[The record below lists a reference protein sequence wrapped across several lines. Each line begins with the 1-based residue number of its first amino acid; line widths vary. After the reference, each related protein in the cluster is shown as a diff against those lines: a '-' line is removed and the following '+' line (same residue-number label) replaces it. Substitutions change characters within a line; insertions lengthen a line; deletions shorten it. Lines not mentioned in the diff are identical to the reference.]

1 MTCRRKRVYGLQ
13 PERIILSPGPGR
25 PEHAGILLDLCR
37 TRQKKVPILGVCLGH
52 QAICMAYGAR
62 IAHARE
68 PVHGKQSMVQFDLSS
83 PLFQGLSEFEKVAR
97 YHSLVADAASIP
109 DCLSVI
115 ARTKEGEVMAVSHRD
130 YPIYGL
136 QFHPESIMTPGGR
149 EMIKN
154 FLEK

>member
-1 MTCRRKRVYGLQ
+1 
-13 PERIILSPGPGR
+13 
-25 PEHAGILLDLCR
+25 
-37 TRQKKVPILGVCLGH
+37 
-52 QAICMAYGAR
+52 MAYGAR